1 MPIALRK
8 RTSNAPQTPN
18 PKSPDDEIKRIFNE
32 SQRVQTADAAL
43 NKLKRLYRSHKYKD
57 LKAPFLSC
65 FKKLLQSEHSIY
77 FKTSCD
83 FVCKFLQSASKLS
96 EEERKKENLEPG
108 TEEEQ
113 CESDDELLE
122 EFSLMKPVDKSTLI
136 TDHDKLVSSC
146 IDAADLY
153 MQVSDENCR
162 LNAVYFVGKF
172 LSLVDS
178 LDETICDALKGTL
191 PKRFRDRKPMIRA
204 QAVLA
209 SRTFQDDKMIRDAF
223 LYHFQRDPE
232 LVVRKALLQVMD
244 TKVFGYEYLIQS
256 TQESN
261 ESMRKIAFQKLG
273 KLYPKDLS
281 TSQLHDVIHNGLNE
295 RERQAAYSFRTH
307 TLEPW
312 LSSLYDGLDLYKLL
326 EPFDPINYHEDV
338 SRLLEIVYERDLEN
352 IQNNGA
358 TTKLHHVVES
368 FRDQWLS
375 ADGTCLPKM
384 SDIDE
389 KLITIW
395 LTMAK
400 YCRSNQSIIKPIKI
414 KPLAPPDTNLE
425 ESIEKILDPELNK
438 DEVAELHERLTPDL
452 VNLVHFLRRI
462 VAHFDDVLKKES
474 MQADKVEY
482 IYQQMMMFATTY
494 EIGDELERATVQEVL
509 GTLLKENLLTG
520 KIENYIPLIIRCLFK
535 LIYHSSSNLMINYIS
550 ELINNVR
557 SHLEDLASSPKTKRV
572 KISHERPKSCQQDLE
587 FKIATIRVDLEDL
600 QDQYEKCIKDKDFDG
615 AKRHND
621 QINKLKQEY
630 AILHDR
636 RCSVTSDVSH
646 MSMVIETEP
655 IETNKL
661 HSTMICDTSMSETQ
675 TNDEDPKLFRNHTN
689 ELIKC
694 LQMYLGCLQYVRV
707 TEVPQTMLNHLT
719 HLTHESLDDWFIND
733 FRVRSLMVSCNGVTA
748 LVDRNFASRQTT
760 KALLMAACNDPTSIE
775 IRTVGFKSLVDIIC
789 MHDDIGVPMDQ
800 VENLLNENLRQYGK
814 YDPEQM
820 KKSENEFL
828 TTIIQGTSKLYSRG
842 KLLSPVTFSHL
853 ILWWYHPRTPSML
866 KQYIGV
872 FLPMFVND
880 LAKEVGDKDFFG
892 DVFVTSIK
900 YLYQYILGPGFEI
913 MAATDMQS
921 LINFLCNL
929 IPTKSHKN
937 ILDRVDF
944 EMDTTDSADLKRYLK
959 QSKSILTP
967 VYDD

>member
-1 MPIALRK
+1 MPVALRK
-8 RTSNAPQTPN
+8 RTNNAPQTPD
-18 PKSPDDEIKRIFNE
+18 PESPDEEIKRIFNE
-32 SQRVQTADAAL
+32 SQRVQTADVAL
-43 NKLKRLYRSHKYKD
+43 NKLKRLYKSHKYKD
-57 LKAPFLSC
+57 LKSPFLSC
-65 FKKLLQSEHSIY
+65 FKKLLQSENTIY

-108 TEEEQ
+108 SNDDQ
-113 CESDDELLE
+113 CESDDELLQ
-122 EFSLMKPVDKSTLI
+122 EFKSTKPADKSSLI

-146 IDAADLY
+146 IDIADLY

-162 LNAVYFVGKF
+162 LNAVCFVGKF
-172 LSLVDS
+172 LFLVDS

-191 PKRFRDRKPMIRA
+191 PKRIRDRKPIIRA

-209 SRTFQDDKMIRDAF
+209 SRTFQDDKMIREAF

-244 TKVFGYEYLIQS
+244 PKVFGYEYLVQS

-261 ESMRKIAFQKLG
+261 ESMRKIAFQRLG
-273 KLYPKDLS
+273 KLCPKDLS
-281 TSQLHDVIHNGLNE
+281 TSQLHSVIHNGLNE
-295 RERQAAYSFRTH
+295 RERQAAYWFRTH

-338 SRLLEIVYERDLEN
+338 CRLLEIVYERDLEN

-375 ADGTCLPKM
+375 ADGTCLPKL
-384 SDIDE
+384 DEIDE

-395 LTMAK
+395 LTLAK
-400 YCRSNQSIIKPIKI
+400 YCRSNQSMIKPIKI
-414 KPLAPPDTNLE
+414 KPLAPAHNNLE
-425 ESIEKILDPELNK
+425 ESLEKILDPELNK

-452 VNLVHFLRRI
+452 VNLVHFLKR
-462 VAHFDDVLKKES
+462 VVLHFNDELKKKS
-474 MQADKVEY
+474 AQADRVEY
-482 IYQQMMMFATTY
+482 IYQQMMMIATTY
-494 EIGDELERATVQEVL
+494 EIGDELERATAQEVL
-509 GTLLKENLLTG
+509 GTMLKENLLTG
-520 KIENYIPLIIRCLFK
+520 KIDNYIPLIIRCLFK

-557 SHLEDLASSPKTKRV
+557 SHLEDLANSPKTKKV
-572 KISHERPKSCQQDLE
+572 KVSHERPKTCHQDLE
-587 FKIATIRVDLEDL
+587 FKIATIRVDLEEL
-600 QDQYEKCIKDKDFDG
+600 QDQYEKCIKEKDFDG
-615 AKRHND
+615 SKTLD
-621 QINKLKQEY
+621 DKINKLKQEY

-636 RCSVTSDVSH
+636 RCSVTSDVSN

-694 LQMYLGCLQYVRV
+694 LQMYLGCLQYVKV

-719 HLTHESLDDWFIND
+719 HLTHESLDEWFIND
-733 FRVRSLMVSCNGVTA
+733 FRVRSLMVSCNGVTG
-748 LVDRNFASRQTT
+748 LIDKNFASRQTT
-760 KALLMAACNDPTSIE
+760 KALLIAACNDPTSIE

-789 MHDDIGVPMDQ
+789 MHDDVDVPMDQ
-800 VENLLNENLRQYGK
+800 VENLLNENLRLYGK
-814 YDPEQM
+814 YDPELM
-820 KKSENEFL
+820 KKNENEFL
-828 TTIIQGTSKLYSRG
+828 TTIIQGTSKLYYRG
-842 KLLSPVTFSHL
+842 KLLSPVIFSHL

-866 KQYIGV
+866 KQFIGI
-872 FLPMFVND
+872 FLPMFVNES
-880 LAKEVGDKDFFG
+880 AQKSGDGDFF
-892 DVFVTSIK
+892 DEVFVTSIK
-900 YLYQYILGPGFEI
+900 YLHQYILGPGFKI
-913 MAATDMQS
+913 MASNDMQS

-929 IPTKSHKN
+929 IPVRFHKS
-937 ILDRVDF
+937 ILDMVDS
-944 EMDTTDSADLKRYLK
+944 EMSSTDSADLKKYLK